1 MATQLNFSYNDDV
14 ILEEPRAGIDLY
26 FLAKINQVV
35 SDIRYLKVI
44 HPGVGTVV
52 AKLTSPSGEV
62 FEITVS

>member
-14 ILEEPRAGIDLY
+14 ILESRAGIDLA

-35 SDIRYLKVI
+35 ADIRYLKVI
-44 HPGVGTVV
+44 RPGVGTVV
-52 AKLTSPSGEV
+52 AKLTSPTGEV